1 MSFTRDNISQS
12 SSFSRV
18 GSVTTATTPA
28 FSVFNINTDSTNYS
42 LGYDWGITINNT
54 NKSLSF
60 DYKGSSKLT
69 ITDTGFQFTSFVL
82 PTVSAL
88 PSTPAEGTLINH
100 NDTFKIYI

>member
-18 GSVTTATTPA
+18 GSISTSTTPA
-28 FSVFNINTDSTNYS
+28 FSVFNINTNSTNYS

-60 DYKGSSKLT
+60 NYKGSSKLT
-69 ITDTGFQFTSFVL
+69 ITDTGFQLSSFIL
-82 PTVSAL
+82 PSVSTL
-88 PSTPAEGTLINH
+88 PSTPSEGTLVNH
-100 NDTFKIYI
+100 NDIFKIYI